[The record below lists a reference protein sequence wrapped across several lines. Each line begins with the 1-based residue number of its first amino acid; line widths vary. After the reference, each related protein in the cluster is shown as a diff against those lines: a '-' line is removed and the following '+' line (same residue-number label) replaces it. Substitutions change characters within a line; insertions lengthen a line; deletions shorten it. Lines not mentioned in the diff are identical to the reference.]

1 MKIAN
6 LTSPV
11 PLSWQRWLPL
21 GLMLFFVALS
31 VPYGIKASRHASA
44 FQRWQPQ
51 ISALSDGVDIAERF
65 NYPNPPIMALLLYPL
80 ARLPDGLQSLGIP
93 EKISSTA
100 AALCWFYIKAA
111 LTLLAFRWVFQLV
124 EERSRPFPLWAK
136 CLTVL
141 LAMRPIMSDLQ
152 HGNVNLFILF
162 LVVAALAAYHRGRD
176 VLAGIVFGLAIACKV
191 TPALFV
197 PYFLWKRSWKAL
209 AGCAAGLILFLWP
222 GLVPAALMGWQNN
235 ERHLVSWYYDMV
247 HPFVIEGK
255 VTSEHHN
262 QSLPGLMA
270 RLATHSPSFST
281 YVNNVYTPVHYDNL
295 LDLSPQQARW
305 LVKGCMGLF
314 ALIVVWVCRTPTEV
328 NPKSEIRNPKETQKK
343 NPQIQNQPMSFFA
356 FLRFR
361 FPISFGF
368 RISDFGFPVRRGGW
382 RLSAE
387 FSIILLGMLLFSE
400 RTWKHHCVTLVLP
413 FAVICY
419 YLATAAPGKGMRAY
433 LIISLAATMLLMA
446 ATSNTGQDG
455 ASHHDRL
462 YQLFA
467 KQAQVYGT
475 FVLAYFVLLAAMIVL
490 LRRPMSSASVPASN
504 LLPAA

>member
-6 LTSPV
+6 WTT
-11 PLSWQRWLPL
+11 LSSLNRPRWCALAL
-21 GLMLFFVALS
+21 VLFFTALS
-31 VPYGIKASRHASA
+31 IPYAIKARHNGSA

-51 ISALSDGVDIAERF
+51 ISALGDGVDIAQRY

-80 ARLPDGLQSLGIP
+80 ARLPAAAEQLGLPDKAASLL
-93 EKISSTA
+93 
-100 AALCWFYIKAA
+100 AALCWFYIKAG

-124 EERSRPFPLWAK
+124 EESSRPFPLWAK
-136 CLTVL
+136 CLTVVL
-141 LAMRPIMSDLQ
+141 SLRPIMSDLQ

-162 LVVAALAAYHRGRD
+162 LVVAALFAYHRQRD
-176 VLAGIVFGLAIACKV
+176 ILAGIILGLAIACKV

-209 AGCAAGLILFLWP
+209 AGCAAGIVLFLWP
-222 GLVPAALMGWQNN
+222 GLTPALFMGWEHN
-235 ERHLVSWYYDMV
+235 EKHLTSWYYDMV
-247 HPFVIEGK
+247 YPFVIEGK

-262 QSLPGLMA
+262 QSLPGLVS

-281 YVNNVYTPVHYDNL
+281 YVNDEYTPTHYDNL
-295 LDLSPQQARW
+295 LDLAPALARW

-314 ALIVVWVCRTPTEV
+314 ALMVVWVCRAPTTPRT
-328 NPKSEIRNPKETQKK
+328 
-343 NPQIQNQPMSFFA
+343 
-356 FLRFR
+356 
-361 FPISFGF
+361 
-368 RISDFGFPVRRGGW
+368 GW

-387 FSIILLGMLLFSE
+387 FSIILLGMLIFSE

-419 YLATAAPGKGMRAY
+419 YLATAASSKGLRAY
-433 LIISLAATMLLMA
+433 LIGSLAVTMALMA
-446 ATSNTGQDG
+446 ATSNTASEG

-467 KQAQVYGT
+467 KQAQVYGA
-475 FVLAYFVLLAAMIVL
+475 FVLAYFVLLAVLIVL
-490 LRRPMSSASVPASN
+490 LRRPANTTAESASPLSR
-504 LLPAA
+504 AA

>member
-1 MKIAN
+1 MKIVNPA
-6 LTSPV
+6 SPA
-11 PLSWQRWLPL
+11 PLSWQLWSTL
-21 GLMLFFVALS
+21 GLVVFFLALS
-31 VPYGIKASRHASA
+31 IPYGIKAWHNGSA

-51 ISALSDGVDIAERF
+51 ISALGDGVDIAARF

-80 ARLPDGLQSLGIP
+80 ARLPDALQTLGVP
-93 EKISSTA
+93 EKAALTV

-111 LTLLAFRWVFQLV
+111 LTLLAFRWIFQLV
-124 EERSRPFPLWAK
+124 EERTRPFPLWAK

-141 LAMRPIMSDLQ
+141 LAMRPIMSDLH

-162 LVVAALAAYHRGRD
+162 LVVAALAAYQRRRD
-176 VLAGIVFGLAIACKV
+176 GLAGLVLGLAIACKV

-197 PYFLWKRSWKAL
+197 PYFLWKRSWKVL
-209 AGCAAGLILFLWP
+209 AGCTAGLFLFLWP
-222 GLVPAALMGWQNN
+222 GLVPATLMGWQHN

-247 HPFVIEGK
+247 HPFVVEGK

-262 QSLPGLMA
+262 QSLPGLVA

-281 YVNNVYTPVHYDNL
+281 YVNDVYTPLHYDNL
-295 LDLSPQQARW
+295 LDLPPRQARW

-314 ALIVVWVCRTPTEV
+314 ALMVVWVCRTPTTPRE
-328 NPKSEIRNPKETQKK
+328 
-343 NPQIQNQPMSFFA
+343 
-356 FLRFR
+356 
-361 FPISFGF
+361 
-368 RISDFGFPVRRGGW
+368 GW
-382 RLSAE
+382 RLGAE

-419 YLATAAPGKGMRAY
+419 FLATAAPGKGLRAY
-433 LIISLAATMLLMA
+433 LIGSLAATMLLMA
-446 ATSNTGQDG
+446 ATSNTAQDG

-475 FVLAYFVLLAAMIVL
+475 FVLAYFVLLAALIVL
-490 LRRPMSSASVPASN
+490 LRRPVSTASTSASHVSR
-504 LLPAA
+504 AA